1 MRNSCFILIFCCAFV
16 NAQNTSSIDQILKIK
31 DNSITLSSSINDL
44 NINNIKPYSLMIG
57 FNSNLPSL
65 YVGPSNGFNTTGD
78 VGIGTINTNGFKLN
92 VAGDVSLKR
101 LCIGGD
107 YIPEDCLLAI
117 KGKLVCE
124 DIQVNDI
131 SDWPDYVFD
140 ENYELITIEE
150 MDHFIQTE
158 KHLPDIP
165 TKKEIF
171 EKGLG
176 QAEINHLLLKK
187 IEELSLYTIRLNNKL
202 KALRPIKTD

>member
-1 MRNSCFILIFCCAFV
+1 MRNACSILIFCCVFV

-101 LCIGGD
+101 LCIGG
-107 YIPEDCLLAI
+107 
-117 KGKLVCE
+117 
-124 DIQVNDI
+124 
-131 SDWPDYVFD
+131 
-140 ENYELITIEE
+140 
-150 MDHFIQTE
+150 
-158 KHLPDIP
+158 
-165 TKKEIF
+165 
-171 EKGLG
+171 
-176 QAEINHLLLKK
+176 
-187 IEELSLYTIRLNNKL
+187 
-202 KALRPIKTD
+202 